1 MNEKPKLPSIK
12 DLLEGGPGLI
22 DYTRPPIQQQH
33 HHHQYHHKHPS
44 SSVHHV
50 HRRHASEHIISN
62 KDRLVPPHPPHQP
75 QHPLPLPAPPSN
87 HNASLQLPPSMSKSS
102 TMSLP
107 MDMQQLSLEKKK
119 PPETMRGRTHSRSYS
134 DFIYPTNAK
143 HTTLKEAEETAAH
156 VKDKSSVEQ
165 EDDGEEEEDEYEE
178 GEEET
183 QVNISRSNSSCRYIC
198 PYCNKGFTRPSSLRT
213 HTFSHT
219 GEKPF
224 VCSEPC
230 CGRKFS
236 VQSNLR
242 RHLRIHRS
250 NKPTTLFLSKNIH

>member
-1 MNEKPKLPSIK
+1 MPPSITK
-12 DLLEGGPGLI
+12 
-22 DYTRPPIQQQH
+22 
-33 HHHQYHHKHPS
+33 
-44 SSVHHV
+44 
-50 HRRHASEHIISN
+50 A
-62 KDRLVPPHPPHQP
+62 
-75 QHPLPLPAPPSN
+75 
-87 HNASLQLPPSMSKSS
+87 S

-119 PPETMRGRTHSRSYS
+119 PPETRRDRTHSRSYS
-134 DFIYPTNAK
+134 DFIYPTNTK
-143 HTTLKEAEETAAH
+143 HTTLKEAQQESAAANHQRAH
-156 VKDKSSVEQ
+156 VQQAVVEQ
-165 EDDGEEEEDEYEE
+165 EKDGIKEEDEYEE
-178 GEEET
+178 EDEEEEEETT
-183 QVNISRSNSSCRYIC
+183 QVNISRSNSSCRYTC

-224 VCSEPC
+224 VCTEPC

>member
-1 MNEKPKLPSIK
+1 M
-12 DLLEGGPGLI
+12 
-22 DYTRPPIQQQH
+22 T
-33 HHHQYHHKHPS
+33 
-44 SSVHHV
+44 
-50 HRRHASEHIISN
+50 
-62 KDRLVPPHPPHQP
+62 
-75 QHPLPLPAPPSN
+75 
-87 HNASLQLPPSMSKSS
+87 
-102 TMSLP
+102 LP

-119 PPETMRGRTHSRSYS
+119 PPETRRDRTHSRSYS
-134 DFIYPTNAK
+134 DFIYPTNTK
-143 HTTLKEAEETAAH
+143 HTTLKEAQESAADQRAH
-156 VKDKSSVEQ
+156 VQDSLSVEQ
-165 EDDGEEEEDEYEE
+165 EEDVEEEDEYEE
-178 GEEET
+178 EEET
-183 QVNISRSNSSCRYIC
+183 MQVNISRSNSSCRYIC

>member
-1 MNEKPKLPSIK
+1 
-12 DLLEGGPGLI
+12 
-22 DYTRPPIQQQH
+22 
-33 HHHQYHHKHPS
+33 
-44 SSVHHV
+44 
-50 HRRHASEHIISN
+50 
-62 KDRLVPPHPPHQP
+62 
-75 QHPLPLPAPPSN
+75 
-87 HNASLQLPPSMSKSS
+87 MSKSS
-102 TMSLP
+102 AMSLP

-156 VKDKSSVEQ
+156 VKHKSSVEQ